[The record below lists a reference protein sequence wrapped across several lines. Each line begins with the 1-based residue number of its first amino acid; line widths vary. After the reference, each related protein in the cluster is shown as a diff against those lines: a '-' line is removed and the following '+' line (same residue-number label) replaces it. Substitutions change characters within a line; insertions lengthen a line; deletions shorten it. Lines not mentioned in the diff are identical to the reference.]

1 MIITIRPE
9 QKSVFPEVLT
19 LLINSEASRQAFPL
33 FSIVLI
39 QINCTK
45 SDQLHKIRSRL
56 ALMFFKELRSYIEK
70 RNNLCCNGN
79 IEINF
84 CRNYNFFMSFF
95 DNFCNLLRV

>member
-19 LLINSEASRQAFPL
+19 LLINGEASRQAFPL

-45 SDQLHKIRSRL
+45 SNEVSLDV
-56 ALMFFKELRSYIEK
+56 FKELRSYVEK